1 MYEPTSTR
9 RNFLKTAGSLIVTF
23 ALTDGI
29 LPAQAQ
35 GAAETRTLAPDEV
48 DAFLSINTEGQVT
61 VYTGKVDLGTG
72 IRTALTQIAAEEL
85 DLPFDRVTVCQGD
98 TTLTP
103 DQGATW
109 GSLSI
114 QRGGMQVR
122 RAAATARKAL
132 IDAAAQRFG
141 MPAPTLTIENGL
153 IKGKND
159 VISYA
164 ELIGGKTFSL
174 KLDKD
179 APVKNPAAYAIVGK
193 SVPRIDIPAKVTA
206 RFTYM
211 QDFRVNGMLHGR
223 VVRPLAI
230 GANLESI
237 DTSSL
242 TKIPGVVKVVR
253 ERNFLGVVATT
264 EWGAIQA
271 ARELKTTWS
280 NWMGLPEQAHLWD
293 YVRASKVS
301 NDVVSSNVG
310 SSTAA
315 LDSAPKRLAA
325 TYDFPIQSHGSLG
338 PSCAVVEIKDEK
350 VTCWS
355 ASQAPN
361 RLKRQ
366 LAAML
371 ELPPDDVHCIYV
383 EGSGCYGRNG
393 HEDAASDAALL
404 SRAVDGRP
412 VRVQWMRA
420 DEHGWDPKC
429 PPTLVDLR
437 AGLDDTDNVLAWES
451 EFLVPKDGVAPV
463 PLLAAML
470 AGLPPAA
477 ATTEP
482 YGEFGAPLNPSVA
495 NAYVANTAIPYTFPN
510 VKTVTHLLDETPF
523 RSSWLRSPGRMQNT
537 FANECFM
544 DELAA
549 AAGVDPLE
557 FRLKYLSD
565 ARGIELLRRLAS
577 IAKWEQQSSARKT
590 VNGEVATGRG
600 VSYVKY
606 ELMRTY
612 VGAVAEVEVNRNTGE
627 IGVQRFYVAH
637 DCGQIINP
645 DGLMNQIEGNVIQ
658 SISRTLKEEIQ
669 FDRSAV
675 TSLHWATYPIL
686 TFAEV
691 PDVVIELIDRPTEPP
706 WGAGEPASAV
716 VPSAIAN
723 AVFAAVGVRLRSVPF
738 TPAKVRAAIHG
749 ARSIQSEERRRP
761 SKRRRPSSIIIAKQ
775 QAGFYHQL
783 NSDRSP

>member
-1 MYEPTSTR
+1 MYEPTR
-9 RNFLKTAGSLIVTF
+9 RDFLKTTGGLIVTF
-23 ALTDGI
+23 TLADNV
-29 LPAQAQ
+29 LPAVAQ
-35 GAAETRTLAPDEV
+35 GAAQTKIVAPDEV

-61 VYTGKVDLGTG
+61 VYSGKVDLGTG

-85 DLPFDRVTVCQGD
+85 DLPFDRVTVTQGD
-98 TTLTP
+98 TALTP

-109 GSLSI
+109 GSFSI

-132 IDAAAQRFG
+132 LDAAAQRFG
-141 MPAPTLTIENGL
+141 VPAATLIAENGT
-153 IKGKND
+153 IKGKD
-159 VISYA
+159 RVIPYA

-179 APVKNPAAYAIVGK
+179 APLKDPRAYAIVGRPL
-193 SVPRIDIPAKVTA
+193 PRVDIPAKITA
-206 RFTYM
+206 RFTYI
-211 QDFRVNGMLHGR
+211 QDFRLEGMLHGR
-223 VVRPLAI
+223 VIRPLAL
-230 GANLESI
+230 GADLESM

-242 TKIPGVVKVVR
+242 TKIAGVVKVVR
-253 ERNFLGVVATT
+253 EKNFLGIVATT
-264 EWGAIQA
+264 EWDAIQA
-271 ARELKTTWS
+271 ARALKTTWS
-280 NWMGLPEQAHLWD
+280 NWAGLPEQAHLWD

-310 SSTAA
+310 SSTSA
-315 LDSAPKRLAA
+315 LDNSPKRLAA
-325 TYDFPIQSHGSLG
+325 TYDFPIQTHGSLG

-429 PPTLVDLR
+429 PPILVDLR
-437 AGLDDTDNVLAWES
+437 AGLDDTGNVLAWES
-451 EFLVPKDGVAPV
+451 EFFVPKDGVAPV

-482 YGEFGAPLNPSVA
+482 YGEFGVPLNPSVA

-510 VKTVTHLLDETPF
+510 AKTVSHLLDETPF
-523 RSSWLRSPGRMQNT
+523 RSSWLRSPGRMQHT

-549 AAGVDPLE
+549 SARADPLE

-565 ARGIELLRRLAS
+565 MRGIELLRRLAT
-577 IAKWEQQSSARKT
+577 ITKWEQRPSPRMST
-590 VNGEVATGRG
+590 NDDIVTGRG
-600 VSYVKY
+600 ISYVKY

-612 VGAVAEVEVNRNTGE
+612 VGAVAEVEVNRKTGE
-627 IGVQRFYVAH
+627 IGVQRFYVVH

-691 PDVVIELIDRPTEPP
+691 PDVAIELIDRPTEPP

-723 AVFAAVGVRLRSVPF
+723 GVFNALGVRLRSVPF
-738 TPAKVRAAIHG
+738 TPAKVRAAIH
-749 ARSIQSEERRRP
+749 A
-761 SKRRRPSSIIIAKQ
+761 A
-775 QAGFYHQL
+775 
-783 NSDRSP
+783 

>member
-1 MYEPTSTR
+1 MHELATSR
-9 RNFLKTAGSLIVTF
+9 RDFLKTTGGLIVTF
-23 ALTDGI
+23 TLANGI
-29 LPAQAQ
+29 LPAVAQ
-35 GAAETRTLAPDEV
+35 GPGQTKIVAPDEV
-48 DAFLSINTEGQVT
+48 DAFLSINAEGQVT

-72 IRTALTQIAAEEL
+72 LRTALTQIAAEEL
-85 DLPFDRVTVCQGD
+85 DLPFDRVTILQGD
-98 TTLTP
+98 TALTP

-132 IDAAAQRFG
+132 IDTAAQRFG
-141 MPAPTLTIENGL
+141 IAPAALTVESGTV
-153 IKGKND
+153 KGEGH

-179 APVKNPAAYAIVGK
+179 APLKNPAAYAIVGK
-193 SVPRIDIPAKVTA
+193 PLPRVDIPAKITG
-206 RFTYM
+206 RFTYI
-211 QDFRVNGMLHGR
+211 QDFRRDGMLHGR
-223 VVRPLAI
+223 VIRPLAL
-230 GANLESI
+230 GAELESI
-237 DTSSL
+237 DASSL

-271 ARELKTTWS
+271 ARELKATWS
-280 NWMGLPEQAHLWD
+280 NWAGLPEQAHLWD

-301 NDVVSSNVG
+301 NDVVSSNIG
-310 SSTAA
+310 NSAAA
-315 LDSAPKRLAA
+315 LKDAPKRLAA
-325 TYDFPIQSHGSLG
+325 TYDFPIQTHGSLG
-338 PSCAVVEIKDEK
+338 PSCAVVEIKDER

-355 ASQAPN
+355 ASQAQH
-361 RLKRQ
+361 RLKVQ

-371 ELPPDDVHCIYV
+371 AVPVDNVRCIYV

-437 AGLDDTDNVLAWES
+437 AGLDGEGRVLTWES
-451 EFLVPKDGVAPV
+451 EFFVPKDGVAPV
-463 PLLAAML
+463 PLLAAIL
-470 AGLPPAA
+470 GGLPPATA
-477 ATTEP
+477 ATEP
-482 YGEFGAPLNPSVA
+482 YGEFGAPLNPWTA
-495 NAYVANTAIPYTFPN
+495 NVYVANTAIPYSFPN
-510 VKTVTHLLDETPF
+510 VKTVAHLLDETPF
-523 RSSWLRSPGRMQNT
+523 RSSWLRAPGRMQSN
-537 FANECFM
+537 FANECFI

-549 AAGVDPLE
+549 SARADPLE

-565 ARGIELLRRLAS
+565 ARGIELLRRLAA
-577 IAKWEQQSSARKT
+577 IAKWEQRPLPHNNT
-590 VNGEVATGRG
+590 YGDIVTGRG
-600 VSYVKY
+600 VCYIKY

-612 VGAVAEVEVNRNTGE
+612 VGAVAEVEVNRKTGE
-627 IGVQRFYVAH
+627 IAVQRFYVAH

-658 SISRTLKEEIQ
+658 TISRTLKEEIQ
-669 FDRSAV
+669 FDRSGV
-675 TSLHWATYPIL
+675 TSLHWGTYPIL
-686 TFAEV
+686 TFTEV
-691 PDVVIELIDRPTEPP
+691 PEVVIELIDRPAEPP

-723 AVFAAVGVRLRSVPF
+723 AVFDAIGVRLRSAPF
-738 TPAKVRAAIHG
+738 TPPKVRAAIHG
-749 ARSIQSEERRRP
+749 A
-761 SKRRRPSSIIIAKQ
+761 
-775 QAGFYHQL
+775 
-783 NSDRSP
+783 